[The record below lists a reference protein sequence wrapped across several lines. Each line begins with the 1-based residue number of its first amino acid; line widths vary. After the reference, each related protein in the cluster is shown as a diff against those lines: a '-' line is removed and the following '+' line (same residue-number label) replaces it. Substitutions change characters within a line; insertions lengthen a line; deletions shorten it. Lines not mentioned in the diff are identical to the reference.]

1 MSTETPPTTTPAA
14 PRPPRR
20 RGMFWPLV
28 LIGVGLVALFANYG
42 LVQPLSIVAL
52 LALWPALLILLGIDI
67 AFSRRWP
74 LPTLA
79 AEVVIIGAA
88 LLLAATQPAAL
99 SLASFTFMSSN
110 DCRNPTV
117 STSVPRGTLQTL
129 TLRIDGGGARYRV
142 TGGATGAVEAN
153 SDREELCLRDRTNG
167 AKGDVRITQGGAHF
181 GGGSDIDVKVAND
194 LPLSFQL
201 NAGAGEFV
209 MDLHDVQTTDAR
221 LSIGASNTTMVLPRP
236 TGDVSVRIDGGASN
250 IVIEIPADVE
260 ARVTLNGGLVSL
272 TSTNPRANKSGSV
285 IETSG
290 YGAAKNRVTVT
301 ITGGASSIT
310 VR

>member
-1 MSTETPPTTTPAA
+1 MSTEPSTTTPPAA
-14 PRPPRR
+14 PRPHRR

-28 LIGVGLVALFANYG
+28 LIGIGLVALLANYG
-42 LVQPLSIVAL
+42 VIQPVAIVSL
-52 LALWPALLILLGIDI
+52 LALWPVLLILLGIDI
-67 AFSRRWP
+67 SFSRRWP

-99 SLASFTFMSSN
+99 SLASFTFTNSN
-110 DCRNPTV
+110 SCPNPT
-117 STSVPRGTLQTL
+117 SSASVPRGTLQTL
-129 TLRIDGGGARYRV
+129 ALRIDGGGAQYRI
-142 TGGATGAVEAN
+142 TGGATGAVEAS
-153 SDREELCLRDRTNG
+153 SDREELCLLDRSSG
-167 AKGDVRITQGGAHF
+167 AKGDVRITQGSAHF
-181 GGGSDIDVKVAND
+181 GGGSEIDVKVAND

-209 MDLHDVQTTDAR
+209 MDLHDVQTADAR
-221 LSIGASNTTMVLPRP
+221 LSVGASSTTMVLPHP
-236 TGDVSVRIDGGASN
+236 IGEVSVRIDGGASN
-250 IVIEIPADVE
+250 VVVEIPAGVE
-260 ARVTLNGGLVSL
+260 ARVTINGGLVSS
-272 TSTNPRANKSGSV
+272 TSTNPRAAKSGSV

-290 YGAAKNRVTVT
+290 YGAAKDRVTVT